1 MEFVKFI
8 KKFSWELSF
17 KNLYENVLRKNENVY
32 MLFNVTGKWFIISEW
47 RECFVVKQEAY

>member
-32 MLFNVTGKWFIISEW
+32 MLFNVTGKWFIILER
-47 RECFVVKQEAY
+47 RECFVVK